1 MQRYQAGHCLVY
13 PNVSLE
19 SAIMEMWAIIQIA
32 SLLLIVLL
40 LVFIWRADSKLNRL
54 EAKLNEK
61 NNH

>member
-1 MQRYQAGHCLVY
+1 
-13 PNVSLE
+13 
-19 SAIMEMWAIIQIA
+19 MEMWAIIQIA